1 MKEKDLDKQKLRTLR
16 QLKAA
21 GIDTRKKLDKLTGRE
36 MYEDT
41 QLRSEMGNIFVLQDH
56 LKMRKEYDWIM
67 DGIDEE
73 PAMRKEERN
82 ADDGRA
88 EGRGIYTE
96 TYENAGY

>member
-1 MKEKDLDKQKLRTLR
+1 MKEIELNKQKLKTLR

-21 GIDTRKKLDKLTGRE
+21 GIDTRKKLDKLSGRE

-73 PAMRKEERN
+73 PAARGEDKN
-82 ADDGRA
+82 ADDDRTAAGRV
-88 EGRGIYTE
+88 YPE
-96 TYENAGY
+96 THAPDGY